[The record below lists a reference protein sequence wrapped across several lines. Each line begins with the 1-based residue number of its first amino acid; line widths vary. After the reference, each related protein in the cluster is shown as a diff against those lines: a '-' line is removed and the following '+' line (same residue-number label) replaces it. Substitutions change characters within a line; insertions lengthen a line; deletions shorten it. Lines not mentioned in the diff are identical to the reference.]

1 MEVRIKRQPCRVH
14 LTPTSVLLKFCF
26 HGHSTF
32 PCCCKVV
39 TLRITVFIIVIP
51 WSLLL
56 QPSSLAV
63 WVVLQAYTANNIPLH
78 VLLAY
83 CQVFCSAC
91 CCIFLRKITANRAAL
106 LLQKYCIYW
115 DIRIATMKSLL
126 RIPKMPDMVA
136 EVLRVC
142 WCGQIALG
150 QHCPSCL
157 IHRNFHKLFH
167 PSHVTGWHNSIALE
181 L

>member
-1 MEVRIKRQPCRVH
+1 MDVGIKRQKCHLH
-14 LTPTSVLLKFCF
+14 LTPTSVLFKFCF
-26 HGHSTF
+26 HTHSKFT
-32 PCCCKVV
+32 CCKVV
-39 TLRITVFIIVIP
+39 ILRITVFIIVIP

-63 WVVLQAYTANNIPLH
+63 RVLLQAYTANHIPSH
-78 VLLAY
+78 VMLAY
-83 CQVFCSAC
+83 CKVFYSAC

-115 DIRIATMKSLL
+115 EMRIATMKSLL
-126 RIPKMPDMVA
+126 RIPQMSDMAA

-142 WCGQIALG
+142 WCGQIALI

-157 IHRNFHKLFH
+157 IHRNFHKFFNH
-167 PSHVTGWHNSIALE
+167 SHLTGWHSCIAPE